1 MYFNNFKMEG
11 NQESKIDR
19 YGFYTTSDTASKR
32 FFKRFMVA
40 NTKEIDRENRRILKW
55 LDMLKDWKR

>member
-1 MYFNNFKMEG
+1 MEG

-19 YGFYTTSDTASKR
+19 YGFYTASDTASKR
-32 FFKRFMVA
+32 YFKRFRVV

>member
-1 MYFNNFKMEG
+1 MEG

-32 FFKRFMVA
+32 FFKRFMVV